1 MVTGDMMRIGIVGY
15 GNIARKHI
23 EVFRALGCEIAASC
37 NRSEAGRERAQQEG
51 QILAV
56 YSDIDKMLQD
66 ANLDGVLCCAS
77 FTQLYETACKII
89 PTQTPVL
96 IEKPPG
102 LSMVE
107 LAKLESL
114 ATEYNTPV
122 MVGMNRRHYSVVE
135 RAVEDMGGLDAVTSV
150 SVQWSEDYRRF
161 LERGY
166 SLEEASKLIFANSL
180 HGLDLLTYFAGHFE
194 APQAL
199 VKKFSEPLGV
209 TMSLSGISDRGVLGH
224 FNSTWNSPGRWRLD
238 VCTNDRR
245 YIFAPLESCRV
256 QEVGVKGE
264 RIIEPAE
271 RDTLYKAGFFKQAE
285 LFCELVRTR
294 EDNSRVNLA
303 STKPPMHLAGV
314 LTDLLPPTG

>member
-1 MVTGDMMRIGIVGY
+1 MAAGDMMRIGIVGY

-56 YSDIDKMLQD
+56 YSDIDKMLQE
-66 ANLDGVLCCAS
+66 ANLDGILCCAS

-102 LSMVE
+102 LSMAE
-107 LAKLESL
+107 LTKLESL
-114 ATEYNTPV
+114 AKEHNTPV

-135 RAVEDMGGLDAVTSV
+135 RAIEDMGGLDAVTSV
-150 SVQWSEDYRRF
+150 SVQWSEDYKRF

-180 HGLDLLTYFAGHFE
+180 HGLDLLTYFAGDFE
-194 APQAL
+194 TPQVL
-199 VKKFSEPLGV
+199 VQKFSEPLGV
-209 TMSLSGISDRGVLGH
+209 TMSLSGVSDRGVVGN
-224 FNSTWNSPGRWRLD
+224 FVSTWNSPGRWRLD

-271 RDTLYKAGFFKQAE
+271 HDGLYKAGFLKQAE
-285 LFCELVRTR
+285 LFCDLVRTR
-294 EDNSRVNLA
+294 KPNSMVDLT
-303 STKPPMHLAGV
+303 STRPPMSLAEK
-314 LTDLLPPTG
+314 LTDLMPGF